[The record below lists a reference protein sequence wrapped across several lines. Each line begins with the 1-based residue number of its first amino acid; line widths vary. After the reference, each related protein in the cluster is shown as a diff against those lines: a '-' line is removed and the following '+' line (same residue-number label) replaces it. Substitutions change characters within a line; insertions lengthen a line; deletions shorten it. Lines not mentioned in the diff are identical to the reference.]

1 MIDYEKSS
9 LALIS
14 SILGHYGYN
23 NHHPRLAV
31 LDQYLKRRPKNV
43 VLLILDGL
51 GAEILRRH
59 RPNGFL
65 ARHQIAT
72 ISAVFPP
79 TTVAAI
85 NTLTSG
91 LAPIEHGWL
100 GWSLYFKEFERFI
113 DIFPYNDSLTGEKI
127 KLAPGNGK
135 DLLAY
140 ENVFSKIKAA
150 TNDAVK
156 RYVVHPEMIPQAGP
170 DYEVLYGKNFEEEA
184 IAIAKLTK
192 IDEEKFIY
200 AYFPEPDSSMHVLGT
215 GSPEVG
221 ETIAS
226 LENTIENRLGN
237 LKDTLVIISAD
248 HGLIDISE
256 HIDIGSIPELFDCL
270 KIPPSIEPRCTT
282 FMVKEGMHAQFA
294 SAFKQRLGDD
304 FRLLSKAE
312 VRSEQ
317 IFGPGS
323 EHPKVDDFLGDF
335 LSIATGSKT
344 IIYQGKVEKAS
355 FSFKAHHAG
364 ITADETNV
372 PLILLLS

>member
-1 MIDYEKSS
+1 MIDYQKSS

-14 SILGHYGYN
+14 SILGHYGHN
-23 NHHPRLAV
+23 NHHERLTV

-51 GAEILRRH
+51 GDAILRRH

-72 ISAVFPP
+72 ISSVFPP

-127 KLAPGNGK
+127 ELAPGNGK

-140 ENVFSKIKAA
+140 ESVFSKIKTA
-150 TNDAVK
+150 TGDLVK
-156 RYVVHPEMIPQAGP
+156 RYVVHPETIPQAGV
-170 DYEVLYGKNFEEEA
+170 DYEVRYGKNFEEEA
-184 IAIAKLTK
+184 LAIAQLTE
-192 IDEEKFIY
+192 IDEPKFIY
-200 AYFPEPDSSMHVLGT
+200 AYFYEPDSSMHVLGT
-215 GSPEVG
+215 DSPEVG

-226 LENTIENRLGN
+226 LENIIENRLGK

-256 HIDIGSIPELFDCL
+256 QIDIGSLPELSDCL
-270 KIPPSIEPRCTT
+270 VMPPSIEPRCTS
-282 FMVKEGMHAQFA
+282 FLVKKNRQEQFA
-294 SAFKQRLGDD
+294 SAFKQKLGND
-304 FRLLSKAE
+304 FLLLSKAE
-312 VRSEQ
+312 VRSEA

-323 EHPKVDDFLGDF
+323 EHLKVDDFLGDF
-335 LSIATGSKT
+335 LSIAIGSKT
-344 IIYQGKVEKAS
+344 IIYKGNLEKAS

-364 ITADETNV
+364 MTKDETNV
-372 PLILLLS
+372 PLILLMS